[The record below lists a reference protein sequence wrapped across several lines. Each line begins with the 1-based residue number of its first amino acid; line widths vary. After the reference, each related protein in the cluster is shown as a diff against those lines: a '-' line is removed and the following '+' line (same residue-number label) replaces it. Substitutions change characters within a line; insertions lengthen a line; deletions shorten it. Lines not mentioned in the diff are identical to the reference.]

1 MPKIELYKLF
11 DKRGYTLFSPRHPFF
26 VEERFARY
34 LKASKGE
41 RTEILLHVEDKEK
54 EAFLLSLPEG
64 FLRVQENR
72 EGYTVTPRKSAEEV
86 LEYLK
91 GAFFDTLR
99 KEDTLLLE
107 GTKNRDLFYH
117 YGRFRFRGFYSI
129 IHRLFPIL
137 FIMHGIPGFQPMA
150 WNMIIGDPYFED
162 RNSLE
167 LLHHYRSISWGIER
181 AFEDVT
187 LRVVENGALRI
198 LNDIVRED
206 KGGEGF
212 AQAFR
217 VCTKLGLG
225 CLKDFLWPATQA
237 TEHSEWTKFM
247 RPPVPL
253 FPWREPQ

>member
-11 DKRGYTLFSPRHPFF
+11 NKKGYILFSPHHPFF

-34 LKASKGE
+34 LKAFKGE
-41 RTEILLHVEDKEK
+41 KTEILLHVEDKEQ
-54 EAFLLSLPEG
+54 EAFLLSLSED
-64 FLRVQENR
+64 FLRIQKNR
-72 EGYTVTPRKSAEEV
+72 EGYTITPQKSAEEV

-107 GTKNRDLFYH
+107 ETKNRDLFYH
-117 YGRFRFRGFYSI
+117 YGRFRFRGFYGI
-129 IHRLFPIL
+129 LHRLFPIL
-137 FIMHGIPGFQPMA
+137 FIMHGIPGFQPMT
-150 WNMIIGDPYFED
+150 WDMLIGDPYFED
-162 RNSLE
+162 RNFFE
-167 LLHHYRSISWGIER
+167 LLRHYQGISWGIER
-181 AFEDVT
+181 AFEDMT
-187 LRVVENGALRI
+187 LRVVENRALQV

-206 KGGEGF
+206 ENGEGF

-217 VCTKLGLG
+217 VCTRLGLG
-225 CLKDFLWPATQA
+225 FLKDFFWPATQA